1 MEDIMG
7 YFCEKFESVGTKPV
21 LLYAMKK
28 TGMIMGPPGVTA
40 HTDAQREEWD
50 EAVEEFYDIQE
61 MTGETPDWRAV
72 DYAPWE
78 E

>member
-7 YFCEKFESVGTKPV
+7 HLCETAESVGMEPV

-28 TGMIMGPPGVTA
+28 TGMMVGPPGETA
-40 HTDAQREEWD
+40 HTDEQREEWD

-61 MTGETPDWRAV
+61 MTGETPDWRNV
-72 DYAPWE
+72 EPNEW
-78 E
+78 